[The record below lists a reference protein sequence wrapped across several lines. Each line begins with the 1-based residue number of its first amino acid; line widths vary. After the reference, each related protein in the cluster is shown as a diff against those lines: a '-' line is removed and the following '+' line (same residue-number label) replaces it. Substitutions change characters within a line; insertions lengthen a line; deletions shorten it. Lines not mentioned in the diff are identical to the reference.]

1 VERRVDDKAGTQA
14 QGRSRI
20 ASARHSL
27 IFVGIVAVVTA
38 AGYAAQRRPVAG
50 GGIAASHDHVIP
62 IYLSAAVL
70 DWLLLLFTWRGI
82 QSHGVGLGSVIRGR
96 WTSARDVV
104 RDLVL
109 AALAWGTIAAAAMG
123 VKALVG
129 HGHEKTLGVL
139 LPRTALE
146 VVVWLFV
153 CVTAGFCEELVF
165 RGYVQRQL
173 LAFTGS
179 VTAAVLGQALVFA
192 VMHAYQG
199 WRAVAQIAVMG
210 VLFGLLAVWRRTLR
224 VGMIAHGWQDIWAGW
239 LGAVLFR

>member
-1 VERRVDDKAGTQA
+1 VADEGETSAQA
-14 QGRSRI
+14 RSQI

-27 IFVGIVAVVTA
+27 IFVAIVAAVTA
-38 AGYAAQRRPVAG
+38 AGYAAQRRQVPG
-50 GGIAASHDHVIP
+50 GGITASHAHAIP

-70 DWLLLLFTWRGI
+70 DWLLLLFAWRGI
-82 QSHGVGLGSVIRGR
+82 RSHGEGLGSVIRGR
-96 WTSARDVV
+96 WASARDVL
-104 RDLVL
+104 RDVAL
-109 AALAWGTIAAAAMG
+109 AALAWGVIAAAALG
-123 VKALVG
+123 VEVLVG

-179 VTAAVLGQALVFA
+179 TTAAVLGQALVFA

-239 LGAVLFR
+239 LGAALFR